1 MVDLKSV
8 DPELRKAARVLPRT
22 YALHRGLKAPRAFMK
37 LAGWAGRLRGVEVN
51 AVNANV
57 GVRVQ
62 RPSGQSDPGPALL
75 WIHGGGTVMGSAAQ
89 EDKFGRKL
97 VNFADIAV
105 AAVDHRLA
113 PEHPYPTPLEDCYAA
128 LSWLIRQPWV
138 DPARVAIGGASAGGG
153 FAAALAQLAH
163 DRGEFAPALQMLVYP
178 MLDDRTGARPDGQS
192 RVMWSERDNQIAWR
206 WYLGGTDPTIA
217 APARREDL
225 TGLPPAWI
233 GIGTLDLFYAE
244 SVSYADRLRD
254 AGVPVHL
261 EVARGAFHAF
271 DFIAPNASVS
281 QRFFASQCRSLRS
294 ALVDRPQRGWYS

>member
-1 MVDLKSV
+1 MVEMKSV
-8 DPELRKAARVLPRT
+8 DPELRKAARVLPRS

-37 LAGWAGRLRGVEVN
+37 VAGWAGRVRNAQVR

-62 RPSGQSDPGPALL
+62 RPADADRPGPALL

-113 PEHPYPTPLEDCYAA
+113 PEHPYPAPLEDCYAA
-128 LSWLIRQPWV
+128 LGWLMRQPWV

-153 FAAALAQLAH
+153 LAAALAQLAR

-178 MLDDRTGARPDGQS
+178 MLDDRTGADPDGRS
-192 RVMWSERDNQIAWR
+192 RVMWSERDNQLSWH
-206 WYLGGTDPTIA
+206 WYLGGADPAVA
-217 APARREDL
+217 APARRADL

-233 GIGTLDLFYAE
+233 GIGTLDLFYDESTTYAE
-244 SVSYADRLRD
+244 RLRA

-281 QRFFASQCRSLRS
+281 QRFFASQCRSLRT
-294 ALVDRPQRGWYS
+294 ALVDAP

>member
-1 MVDLKSV
+1 VVDLTSV

-22 YALHRGLKAPRAFMK
+22 YALHRGLKAPRAFTK

-51 AVNANV
+51 AVNADV

-62 RPSGQSDPGPALL
+62 RPAGQVDSGPALL
-75 WIHGGGTVMGSAAQ
+75 WIHGGGTVMGTAAQ
-89 EDKFGRKL
+89 DDKFGRKL
-97 VNFADIAV
+97 VNFANIAV

-153 FAAALAQLAH
+153 FAAALAQLTH
-163 DRGEFAPALQMLVYP
+163 DRGEFAPALQMLAYP
-178 MLDDRTGARPDGQS
+178 MLDDRTGADPDGRS
-192 RVMWSERDNQIAWR
+192 RVMWSERDNQLAWR
-206 WYLGGTDPTIA
+206 WYLDGADPSVA
-217 APARREDL
+217 APARREEL
-225 TGLPPAWI
+225 AGLPPAWI
-233 GIGTLDLFYAE
+233 GIGTLDLFYVESTTYAE
-244 SVSYADRLRD
+244 RLRG

-271 DFIAPNASVS
+271 DSIVPNASVS
-281 QRFFASQCRSLRS
+281 QRFFASQCRALRS
-294 ALVDRPQRGWYS
+294 ALVERR